1 MISQDKQIE
10 ISINYIISLIN
21 KFPCFSIQKSSLNNY
36 YTLLFSNQHKNI
48 GYSLCCPA
56 PGIERHLCD
65 MPFKA
70 QNKMLLFLTEEARTK
85 FHMEKCQLLWIYFK
99 KQNINFERNII
110 DKIVSKTLEPML

>member
-1 MISQDKQIE
+1 MIPQDKQIE

-56 PGIERHLCD
+56 PGIERHLYD
-65 MPFKA
+65 MPCKA
-70 QNKMLLFLTEEARTK
+70 QNKMLLFLTEEAKNNLHNVR
-85 FHMEKCQLLWIYFK
+85 CQLLWIYFK
-99 KQNINFERNII
+99 KQNINFETSIVNKII
-110 DKIVSKTLEPML
+110 SKTLEPIL